1 MKNTVAMITRF
12 ITLATLL
19 FSVTLSSA
27 WAISLDEAKT
37 QGLVGEQLNGYLGVV
52 QSSGEVRSLA
62 DSINQKR
69 RAAYADKA
77 RKAGVD
83 IKVIEMRIG
92 ERLIQRAT
100 PGHFIQNNNGQWSK
114 K

>member
-1 MKNTVAMITRF
+1 MKKTAKAFTR
-12 ITLATLL
+12 ILTLATLL

-27 WAISLDEAKT
+27 WALSLDEAKN

-52 QSSGEVRSLA
+52 RASGEARSLS
-62 DSINQKR
+62 DSINKKR

-83 IKVIEMRIG
+83 INVIEIRIG
-92 ERLIQRAT
+92 ERLIQRAAK
-100 PGHFIQNNNGQWSK
+100 GHYIQNSNGQWSK